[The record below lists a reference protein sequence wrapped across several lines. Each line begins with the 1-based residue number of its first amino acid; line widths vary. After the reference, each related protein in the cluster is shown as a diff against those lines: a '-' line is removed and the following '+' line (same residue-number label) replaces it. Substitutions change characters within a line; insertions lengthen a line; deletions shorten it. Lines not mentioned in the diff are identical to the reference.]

1 MTTASNNSVEKWSGF
16 YKTSDEA
23 QASLEKQVKT
33 MALKKLIIS
42 AKKELI
48 LQNKNPMLLYKF
60 TVVTAIKS

>member
-1 MTTASNNSVEKWSGF
+1 
-16 YKTSDEA
+16 
-23 QASLEKQVKT
+23 

-60 TVVTAIKS
+60 TVVTAVK